1 MILHFAFESIFNYS
15 TRAYMMERMLFY
27 TQKMAAQLVPKT
39 ERIATSQ
46 SYRRMLELHR
56 QTPEKDWLFLN
67 IGAGLGS
74 ITHRAI
80 SDGMHAHRT
89 LSVDLNHTFLVA
101 GLLVEV
107 KEGRMKPSMVGQL
120 PLLQG
125 DLTDERFLPRL
136 KFTKNRSNPPSDLR
150 SLINLTPLYKNVSAI
165 FAERIF
171 HLLPFD
177 AQTSLAQRLAPL
189 LSNKKGSMIFGR
201 EHGMQTTPGTY
212 IMSSPSSPGCDV
224 EIYCQTVQSWRKIW
238 EDAFQHDTS
247 GVDIDMQMKRG
258 DSGHPKHY
266 DIWWCI
272 KRR

>member
-1 MILHFAFESIFNYS
+1 
-15 TRAYMMERMLFY
+15 
-27 TQKMAAQLVPKT
+27 MATQLVPKT

-67 IGAGLGS
+67 IGAGLGN
-74 ITHRAI
+74 ITYRAI
-80 SDGMHAHRT
+80 SDGVHADRT
-89 LSVDLNHTFLVA
+89 LSVDIDANLLKL

-107 KEGRMKPSMVGQL
+107 EEGRMKPSMMDRL

-136 KFTKNRSNPPSDLR
+136 KSTKNRSNPPSDLR
-150 SLINLTPLYKNVSAI
+150 SLTNLAPLHKNVSAI

-189 LSNKKGSMIFGR
+189 LSNNKGSMIFGR
-201 EHGMQTTPGTY
+201 EHGMRNTTGTY
-212 IMSSPSSPGCDV
+212 IMSSPSSPGYDV
-224 EIYCQTVQSWRKIW
+224 EIYCQTVQSWKKIW
-238 EDAFQHDTS
+238 EDAFKHDTS